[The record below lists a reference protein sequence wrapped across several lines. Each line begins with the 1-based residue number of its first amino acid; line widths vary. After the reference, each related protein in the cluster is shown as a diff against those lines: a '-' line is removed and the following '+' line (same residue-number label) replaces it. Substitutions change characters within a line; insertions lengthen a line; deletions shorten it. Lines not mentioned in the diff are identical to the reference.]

1 MQTNRHNS
9 LDPISISNWR
19 WSYFLDQTINAFSI
33 FQPRPFPIKNHF
45 LFRESF
51 FGSSSN
57 PKKVFLET
65 WGLKTEK
72 IRQARCACLQAGE
85 ITSVMNL
92 VITPLNTYDLP
103 FFGADFVTLPNGHL
117 IALDLQPALKD
128 DIKHTQ
134 HVWDKLEPMH
144 SKWQYKLPSGGDIPS
159 EARRYF
165 SPGFLWSRIPLG
177 EEGDKL
183 ISQVIKPAFD
193 DPIGDKNKLNVA
205 VRKANSN
212 PRPNIYLSNFQSEIP
227 LACKI
232 LISFSEYK
240 RPKVRRIP
248 NKKAKGNAN
257 SKNPGI
263 L

>member
-1 MQTNRHNS
+1 MQSNRSNS

-19 WSYFLDQTINAFSI
+19 WAYFLDETIKAFST
-33 FQPRPFPIKNHF
+33 FQTRPYQIDNDF

-57 PKKVFLET
+57 PKKVILET

-92 VITPLNTYDLP
+92 VITPFNNYDLP

-128 DIKHTQ
+128 DINHTQ
-134 HVWDKLEPMH
+134 HVWDKLKPIH
-144 SKWQYKLPSGGDIPS
+144 SKWQSKLPSGGDIPA
-159 EARRYF
+159 EARQYF
-165 SPGFLWSRIPLG
+165 SPAFLWSRIPLG

-183 ISQVIKPAFD
+183 ISQIIKPAFD
-193 DPIGDKNKLNVA
+193 EYLNCFLDLVRDAKMISKERSFKMLNGQKEYMRYRAEKDPARGMLRGFFGELWTESYIN
-205 VRKANSN
+205 
-212 PRPNIYLSNFQSEIP
+212 NILFD
-227 LACKI
+227 LK
-232 LISFSEYK
+232 
-240 RPKVRRIP
+240 
-248 NKKAKGNAN
+248 
-257 SKNPGI
+257 
-263 L
+263 

>member
-1 MQTNRHNS
+1 MQSNRSNS

-19 WSYFLDQTINAFSI
+19 WAYFLDETIKAFSI
-33 FQPRPFPIKNHF
+33 FQPRPYPIKNDF

-65 WGLKTEK
+65 WGLNTEK

-92 VITPLNTYDLP
+92 VITPFNNYDLP

-128 DIKHTQ
+128 DINHTQ
-134 HVWDKLEPMH
+134 HVWDKLKPIH
-144 SKWQYKLPSGGDIPS
+144 SKWQSKLPSGGDIPS

-165 SPGFLWSRIPLG
+165 SPAFLWSRIPLG

-183 ISQVIKPAFD
+183 ISQIIKPAFNEYLNCFLD
-193 DPIGDKNKLNVA
+193 LLIDAKMISKERSLKMLNGQKEYMRYRAEKDPARGMLRGFFGELWTERYIN
-205 VRKANSN
+205 
-212 PRPNIYLSNFQSEIP
+212 NILFD
-227 LACKI
+227 LK
-232 LISFSEYK
+232 
-240 RPKVRRIP
+240 
-248 NKKAKGNAN
+248 
-257 SKNPGI
+257 
-263 L
+263 

>member
-1 MQTNRHNS
+1 MQSNRSNS

-19 WSYFLDQTINAFSI
+19 WAYFLDETIKAFSI
-33 FQPRPFPIKNHF
+33 FQPRPYPIKNDF
-45 LFRESF
+45 LYRESF

-92 VITPLNTYDLP
+92 VITPFNNYDLP

-128 DIKHTQ
+128 DINHTQ
-134 HVWDKLEPMH
+134 HVWDKLQSIH
-144 SKWQYKLPSGGDIPS
+144 SKWQSKLPSGGDIPS

-165 SPGFLWSRIPLG
+165 SPAFLWSKIPLG
-177 EEGDKL
+177 EEGDIL
-183 ISQVIKPAFD
+183 ISQIIKPAFD
-193 DPIGDKNKLNVA
+193 AYLDCFLDL
-205 VRKANSN
+205 VRDAKMISN
-212 PRPNIYLSNFQSEIP
+212 ERSF
-227 LACKI
+227 KI
-232 LISFSEYK
+232 LNGQKEYMRYRAEK
-240 RPKVRRIP
+240 DPARGMLRGFFGELWTESYI
-248 NKKAKGNAN
+248 NN
-257 SKNPGI
+257 I
-263 L
+263 LFDLK

>member
-1 MQTNRHNS
+1 MQSNRSNS

-19 WSYFLDQTINAFSI
+19 WAYFLDETIKAFST
-33 FQPRPFPIKNHF
+33 FQTRPYPIDNDF

-57 PKKVFLET
+57 PKKVILET

-92 VITPLNTYDLP
+92 VITPFNNYDLP

-128 DIKHTQ
+128 DINHTQ
-134 HVWDKLEPMH
+134 HVWDKLKPIH
-144 SKWQYKLPSGGDIPS
+144 SKWQSKLPSGGDIPS

-165 SPGFLWSRIPLG
+165 SPAFLWSRIPLG

-183 ISQVIKPAFD
+183 ISQIIKPAFNEYLNCFLD
-193 DPIGDKNKLNVA
+193 LLIDAKMISKERSLKMLNGQKEYMRYRAEKDPARGMLRGFFGELWTESYIN
-205 VRKANSN
+205 
-212 PRPNIYLSNFQSEIP
+212 NILFD
-227 LACKI
+227 LK
-232 LISFSEYK
+232 
-240 RPKVRRIP
+240 
-248 NKKAKGNAN
+248 
-257 SKNPGI
+257 
-263 L
+263 